1 MDMGGIAAIVVLAAF
16 LAVIL
21 RQQRPE
27 QAMAVALIAGIG
39 ILALVLMRITPV
51 ISTLQELLGAADMP
65 GEYGLILIKAL
76 GICLITQLASD
87 ACRDAG
93 EAALASK
100 ADLAGKV
107 TLLVLALPLFQKIG
121 ELAVSLINGQG
132 AGG

>member
-1 MDMGGIAAIVVLAAF
+1 M
-16 LAVIL
+16 
-21 RQQRPE
+21 
-27 QAMAVALIAGIG
+27 
-39 ILALVLMRITPV
+39 
-51 ISTLQELLGAADMP
+51 
-65 GEYGLILIKAL
+65 
-76 GICLITQLASD
+76 ASD

>member
-1 MDMGGIAAIVVLAAF
+1 MDMGVIAAIVVLAAF

-39 ILALVLMRITPV
+39 VLALVIVRVTPV
-51 ISTLQELLGAADMP
+51 IDSLQELLGAANMP
-65 GEYGLILIKAL
+65 SEYGQILFKAL

-87 ACRDAG
+87 ACKDAG
-93 EAALASK
+93 EAALAAK

-107 TLLVLALPLFQKIG
+107 TLLVLALPLFQKMG
-121 ELAVSLINGQG
+121 ELAVSLIGGQG

>member
-1 MDMGGIAAIVVLAAF
+1 MVIVRV
-16 LAVIL
+16 
-21 RQQRPE
+21 
-27 QAMAVALIAGIG
+27 
-39 ILALVLMRITPV
+39 TPV
-51 ISTLQELLGAADMP
+51 IDSLRELLGAANMP
-65 GEYGLILIKAL
+65 SEYGLILFKAL

-87 ACRDAG
+87 ACKDAG
-93 EAALASK
+93 EAALAAK

>member
-1 MDMGGIAAIVVLAAF
+1 
-16 LAVIL
+16 
-21 RQQRPE
+21 
-27 QAMAVALIAGIG
+27 
-39 ILALVLMRITPV
+39 
-51 ISTLQELLGAADMP
+51 MP
-65 GEYGLILIKAL
+65 GEYGLILFKAL

>member
-1 MDMGGIAAIVVLAAF
+1 MDMSGIAAIVVLAAF

-27 QAMAVALIAGIG
+27 QAMAVALIAGIR

-65 GEYGLILIKAL
+65 GRIWPDPVQSP

-93 EAALASK
+93 EGRPWHPRRIWRAR
-100 ADLAGKV
+100 
-107 TLLVLALPLFQKIG
+107 
-121 ELAVSLINGQG
+121 
-132 AGG
+132 

>member
-65 GEYGLILIKAL
+65 GEYGLILFKAL

-87 ACRDAG
+87 ACGDAG

>member
-1 MDMGGIAAIVVLAAF
+1 MEMGGIAAVVVLAAF

-27 QAMAVALIAGIG
+27 QAMAVALVAGIG
-39 ILALVLMRITPV
+39 VLALVLVQVTPV
-51 ISTLQELLGAADMP
+51 IHTLRDLLGAADMP
-65 GEYGLILIKAL
+65 SEYGLILLKAL

-93 EAALASK
+93 ESALASK
-100 ADLAGKV
+100 AELAGKA

-121 ELAVSLINGQG
+121 ELAVSLIDGQG
-132 AGG
+132 AAG

>member
-1 MDMGGIAAIVVLAAF
+1 MDMGAIAAIVVLAAF

-39 ILALVLMRITPV
+39 ILALVLVRVTPV
-51 ISTLQELLGAADMP
+51 ISTLQELLGDMP
-65 GEYGLILIKAL
+65 SEYGLILFKAL

-87 ACRDAG
+87 ACKDAG